1 MPERLFLSLILTLAI
16 ELVYALGWKVRGRDL
31 WIIVLMNVITNP
43 LVVLWNGF
51 TIQEGYLIS
60 TLLPELAA
68 VAAEAF
74 FLKRF
79 GKDISYPILLAVCIN
94 TFSYVLGCIINYF
107 L

>member
-1 MPERLFLSLILTLAI
+1 MTERLALSLTLTLII

-31 WIIVLMNVITNP
+31 WIIALMNVLTNP
-43 LVVLWNGF
+43 LVVLWNAW
-51 TIQEGYLIS
+51 TSDEGYLIS

-68 VAAEAF
+68 VVVEAVM
-74 FLKRF
+74 LKKCGRN
-79 GKDISYPILLAVCIN
+79 ISYPILLAVCIN